1 MSTEINADTLDL
13 MVAMRDAAVET
24 LKKAPAVSEALLQVP
39 LRRHEQAIE
48 FITSAPPE
56 ERLRNELAFWMIVAS
71 DDITSAEEDSD
82 AEVAQEFLSAYER
95 IQRALDTEGFD
106 TAFAV
111 MAELTD
117 VIPLPET
124 FVVPGPYW
132 ADVLANK

>member
-1 MSTEINADTLDL
+1 MDISAATLDL
-13 MVAMRDAAVET
+13 LVAMRDAAIET

-56 ERLRNELAFWMIVAS
+56 ERLRNELAFWMVVSA
-71 DDITSAEEDSD
+71 DDVTSAEEDSD

-132 ADVLANK
+132 ADVLSRR

>member
-13 MVAMRDAAVET
+13 MVAMRDAAIET

-48 FITSAPPE
+48 FIASGPPE

-71 DDITSAEEDSD
+71 EDITSAEEDND

-106 TAFAV
+106 RRCGR
-111 MAELTD
+111 
-117 VIPLPET
+117 VIPSGKYACHTSHSRITRP
-124 FVVPGPYW
+124 
-132 ADVLANK
+132 